1 MAAPADSG
9 VTVAGMQL
17 DGALDF
23 KHVPQWLEQA
33 KTLATSGELD
43 LSSVTRAD
51 SAGLALLLELTRRA
65 QALGKPLQ
73 LRNPP
78 AQLIELSRFFGL
90 DSLLRF
96 T

>member
-1 MAAPADSG
+1 MTAS
-9 VTVAGMQL
+9 MQV

-23 KHVPQWLEQA
+23 KHVPQWLDKA
-33 KTLATSGELD
+33 KELAAAGELD
-43 LSSVTRAD
+43 LAGVTRAD

-78 AQLIELSRFFGL
+78 AQLVELSRFFGL
-90 DSLLRF
+90 DTLLRF
-96 T
+96 TDR

>member
-1 MAAPADSG
+1 MTASMH
-9 VTVAGMQL
+9 V

-23 KHVPQWLEQA
+23 KHVPQWLA
-33 KTLATSGELD
+33 KARELAAAGELD
-43 LSSVTRAD
+43 LAGVTRAD

-90 DSLLRF
+90 DTLLRF
-96 T
+96 N